1 MNKAVL
7 AAAFVA
13 LAATAAW
20 ATDPGVTELENNGWF
35 RYQMET
41 KKFNLSSPDKSQFRL
56 DRGYIRMKHQ
66 FNAQLAAKVTVDV
79 LSSDGYADGAAIR
92 LKEAYIDFGTPV
104 RDLLLTPGLQKH
116 YFGLIY
122 SWDYTNPEKSLG
134 DKEGVVA
141 SADYGVTANGFLPSG
156 LGEYQLGIYNG
167 EGYKKSLTKL
177 NLSPELNANLRLTPV
192 AGIQVGASVMYNAV
206 DNVNYA
212 NGTTGKLS
220 PDRKSWLLPDTGN
233 MKRLGISPMLKL
245 SAGPVSLLGEY
256 LGYSYTREYGYYT
269 ADSTSGTITDS
280 TRIAKAKKY
289 ASNGFS
295 VVPVLTLIDR
305 KIEINGRFDMWNVT
319 AEGSDGSMVKDTLK
333 SHILYGAGIN
343 YHFFRREKGKP
354 GVEMQLFWEREQAT
368 ATSVAP
374 KDVIMAQFRFEWM
387 KEIRPPSL

>member
-1 MNKAVL
+1 MNKTVL
-7 AAAFVA
+7 AAAFAA

-41 KKFNLSSPDKSQFRL
+41 KEFNLSEPDKSQFL
-56 DRGYIRMKHQ
+56 LERGYIRMKHQ
-66 FNAQLAAKVTVDV
+66 FNAQLAAKVTVDI
-79 LSSDGYADGAAIR
+79 LSSEGYADGAAVR
-92 LKEAYIDFGTPV
+92 LKEAYVDFGTPV
-104 RDLLLTPGLQKH
+104 KDLLLTAGLQKH
-116 YFGLIY
+116 YFSLIY
-122 SWDYTNPEKSLG
+122 SWDYTNPEKSLA
-134 DKEGVVA
+134 DKEKVAA
-141 SADYGVTANGFLPSG
+141 SADYGVSANGFLPSG

-167 EGYKKSLTKL
+167 EGYKNVGKKVNT
-177 NLSPELNANLRLTPV
+177 SPELAANLRLTPL
-192 AGIQVGASVMYNAV
+192 AGVQVGASAFYNAV

-220 PDRKSWLLPDTGN
+220 TDRKSWLLPDTGN
-233 MKRLGISPMLKL
+233 MKRLGIAPMLKL
-245 SAGPVSLLGEY
+245 AVGPVSLLGEY
-256 LGYSYTREYGYYT
+256 ISYSYTREYGYYA

-280 TRIAKAKKY
+280 TRIAKTRKY

-295 VVPVLTLIDR
+295 AVPVLTLLDR
-305 KIEINGRFDMWNVT
+305 KVEINGRFDVWNVT

-333 SHILYGAGIN
+333 SHVLYGAGFN

-354 GVEMQLFWEREQAT
+354 GVAVQLFWEREQAT

-387 KEIRPPSL
+387 KAIPAPAI